1 MPETIVLKEKER
13 LDDLQL
19 SGLKII
25 QDPERFCFGLDAV
38 LLSGFVRARQGD
50 QLLDLGTGTGILP
63 LLLSAK
69 TQCAHLTGLEIQ
81 EESADMARRS
91 VALNHLEERISIVSG
106 DLKEA
111 GQIFAPASFD
121 CITCNPPYMIGQ
133 HGITN
138 PDAPKAIARHEIL
151 CTFEDVAAAAEKL
164 LKSGGKFF
172 LVHRPFRLAELIV
185 TLTSHKLEP
194 KRMRLVYPYADKEP
208 NMVLLEAVRGG
219 NSRMTVEPPLIIF
232 DRPGEYSREIK
243 DNFGY

>member
-25 QDPERFCFGLDAV
+25 QDPERFCFGMDAV

-133 HGITN
+133 HG
-138 PDAPKAIARHEIL
+138 
-151 CTFEDVAAAAEKL
+151 
-164 LKSGGKFF
+164 
-172 LVHRPFRLAELIV
+172 
-185 TLTSHKLEP
+185 
-194 KRMRLVYPYADKEP
+194 
-208 NMVLLEAVRGG
+208 
-219 NSRMTVEPPLIIF
+219 
-232 DRPGEYSREIK
+232 
-243 DNFGY
+243 